1 MFRTIRMAIE
11 LVPWKDS
18 ALAKLLEASGLSVR
32 RFGRLILGARGE
44 RTMRRW
50 VDEGVPAE
58 VAEWAAEDVERLE
71 RRGHLLIL
79 TIRAPIDPRRDR
91 RAAGAE
97 ES

>member
-1 MFRTIRMAIE
+1 MADNLI
-11 LVPWKDS
+11 PFDKT
-18 ALAKLLEASGLSVR
+18 ALKKLLEASGLSVR
-32 RFGRLILGARGE
+32 RFGRLILAVRGE

-50 VDEGVPAE
+50 VDEGVPAD

-91 RAAGAE
+91 KAAGAE
-97 ES
+97 E